1 MCNVKNAKNKSDIR
15 SFYLRKREQIPT
27 DQKDLWDQSIF
38 NRFIQLNSYINA
50 EVIHVY
56 VSIDGK
62 NEVDTF
68 QIINHSLRI
77 GKKVVVPKIAND
89 GLLEHFEINSIADLK
104 RNNWGILEPERGREV
119 NTQALDIIIVPM
131 VAGDRGRNRLGYGKG
146 FYDRFLSNTDAFK
159 VGLLFDIQ
167 IYPDLLPIE
176 SFDVQLDQ
184 LLTQSELI

>member
-1 MCNVKNAKNKSDIR
+1 MSKVQKNKSDLR

-27 DQKDLWDQSIF
+27 DQKDIWDQSIF

-56 VSIDGK
+56 VSIDKK

-68 QIINHSLRI
+68 QTINHSLRK

-89 GLLEHFEINSIADLK
+89 GLLEHFEINTTADLK
-104 RNNWGILEPERGREV
+104 RNNWGILEPEGGREV
-119 NTQALDIIIVPM
+119 NTQELDIIIVPM

-146 FYDRFLSNTDAFK
+146 FYDRFLSTTDAFK

-167 IYPDLLPIE
+167 IYPDLLPVE
-176 SFDVQLDQ
+176 SFDVQLDL
-184 LLTQSELI
+184 LLTQTELI